1 MPTGAPEGSD
11 DYFVFVEGVVEMA
24 GHLSQVQASESLDT
38 RGRVGCPSSGEQRQC
53 SQGVIELGGEDL
65 PVVPMLQPPVLLAT
79 DVAPPRRRE
88 EDTPRRQRDLSS
100 LRISVASARRPAS
113 TSASDS
119 RKAV

>member
-38 RGRVGCPSSGEQRQC
+38 RGRVGRPSSGEQHQS

-65 PVVPMLQPPVLLAT
+65 PVDPINHQSCSRPTWRPPV
-79 DVAPPRRRE
+79 DVKRTRRGVNA
-88 EDTPRRQRDLSS
+88 
-100 LRISVASARRPAS
+100 I
-113 TSASDS
+113 
-119 RKAV
+119 